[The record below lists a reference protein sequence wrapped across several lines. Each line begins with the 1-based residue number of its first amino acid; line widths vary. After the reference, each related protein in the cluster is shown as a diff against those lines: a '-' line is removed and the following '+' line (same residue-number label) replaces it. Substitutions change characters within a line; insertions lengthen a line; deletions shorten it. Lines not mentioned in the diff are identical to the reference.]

1 MREESAGKVLVVDD
15 EEHICTLCKRAL
27 SMHGFEVVTTTDP
40 EEALKLAEEQKFDV
54 LLADIRMPKMDG
66 MELATRVRAMH
77 PDIAVVFITGF
88 GTMEMAIRA
97 VEEGADGFVPKP
109 FGVEDIV
116 SAVRQ
121 AVEKRKV
128 EVEAIRLDQLLRLFE
143 VTRTITSTL
152 DLEEVCKVVLDKAVE
167 ETGAAGGSIMLFD
180 PETEELVVKASRNLP
195 EEHAEARVRLGE
207 GIAGTVASMG
217 QPVLVK
223 DIGRDRRFSHL
234 KHGKHPEERSF
245 IVVPIV
251 FKGKLYGTINLNA
264 GKGREFS
271 EADLKLVD
279 ILGGQAA
286 VAIENA
292 RLYRDLQDAYVAT
305 ILALSSAMEAKDP
318 YTRGHSERVAEISR
332 KIALEMGMPKKEADD
347 LHQAGLMHDIGKIGV
362 PDIILQKR
370 GPLNRKEF
378 SLVKLHPLI
387 GKQILSPAKFLSRLI
402 PGVYHHHERFDG
414 KGYLEGLANGK
425 IPKEAR
431 IMAVADAFEAMTSSR
446 PYRGALSVE
455 EAVEELRRGKGT
467 QFDPEAVEALIAVLK
482 REQEGGRK

>member
-1 MREESAGKVLVVDD
+1 MREESAGRVLVVDD

-167 ETGAAGGSIMLFD
+167 ETGAAGGS
-180 PETEELVVKASRNLP
+180 
-195 EEHAEARVRLGE
+195 
-207 GIAGTVASMG
+207 
-217 QPVLVK
+217 
-223 DIGRDRRFSHL
+223 
-234 KHGKHPEERSF
+234 
-245 IVVPIV
+245 
-251 FKGKLYGTINLNA
+251 
-264 GKGREFS
+264 
-271 EADLKLVD
+271 
-279 ILGGQAA
+279 
-286 VAIENA
+286 
-292 RLYRDLQDAYVAT
+292 
-305 ILALSSAMEAKDP
+305 
-318 YTRGHSERVAEISR
+318 
-332 KIALEMGMPKKEADD
+332 
-347 LHQAGLMHDIGKIGV
+347 
-362 PDIILQKR
+362 
-370 GPLNRKEF
+370 
-378 SLVKLHPLI
+378 
-387 GKQILSPAKFLSRLI
+387 
-402 PGVYHHHERFDG
+402 
-414 KGYLEGLANGK
+414 
-425 IPKEAR
+425 
-431 IMAVADAFEAMTSSR
+431 
-446 PYRGALSVE
+446 
-455 EAVEELRRGKGT
+455 
-467 QFDPEAVEALIAVLK
+467 
-482 REQEGGRK
+482 